1 MLVPIIYNP
10 GSSIGFW
17 CTPLPRLS
25 LQRFEED
32 EDVSRWRGFLSSVGL
47 SLPASLCR
55 LASPALRLGQRRMLQ
70 GKAPDIPEHVL
81 RLAGVGPDK
90 LRSEWSLPAF
100 VAMFLPE
107 FPHKTVPGHEHFQV
121 DPDSGTNTLF
131 SLFHFF
137 LFFWPFLVDLHQLL
151 VHLCLSVLTRCW
163 VTSPKVHLDPY
174 WKWKTR
180 PNRKHTLSKWVLC
193 QNPVLSL

>member
-1 MLVPIIYNP
+1 M
-10 GSSIGFW
+10 
-17 CTPLPRLS
+17 
-25 LQRFEED
+25 
-32 EDVSRWRGFLSSVGL
+32 SRWRGFLSSVGL

-100 VAMFLPE
+100 IAMFLPE

-121 DPDSGTNTLF
+121 DPHPGAKNSLSYF
-131 SLFHFF
+131 SFCSFRLIYISSCAF
-137 LFFWPFLVDLHQLL
+137 LPLCVDQ
-151 VHLCLSVLTRCW
+151 VLSYIAKGSFGPILKVKDKAKQKTYAVKVSSLPESCVVMGLKRIDRDRVLTI
-163 VTSPKVHLDPY
+163 T
-174 WKWKTR
+174 
-180 PNRKHTLSKWVLC
+180 
-193 QNPVLSL
+193 

>member
-1 MLVPIIYNP
+1 M
-10 GSSIGFW
+10 
-17 CTPLPRLS
+17 
-25 LQRFEED
+25 
-32 EDVSRWRGFLSSVGL
+32 SRWRGFLSSVGL

-131 SLFHFF
+131 SLFIVYFF
-137 LFFWPFLVDLHQLL
+137 GP
-151 VHLCLSVLTRCW
+151 LCLIYVSACASLPLRV
-163 VTSPKVHLDPY
+163 D
-174 WKWKTR
+174 
-180 PNRKHTLSKWVLC
+180 
-193 QNPVLSL
+193 QVLSYIAKGSFGPILKVKDKAKQKTYAVKVSPLPESCVVIGYHFMNIT